1 MADHDLIEVEQL
13 APAEVAELDLYEK
26 REKIYTRKIEG
37 FFQRIRLFT
46 GWPLLIGYFL
56 LPWLQWGGRPAV
68 LFDLPA
74 RKFHV
79 LSMTFWPQDF
89 PLLAWLMIIAAFA
102 LFTVTVFAGRIWCGY
117 SCPQTVWTSIFMW
130 MEQRAEGS
138 RNQRMKLDQ
147 QPWSLEKALRKFSKH
162 AMWMGFSFLTGL
174 TFIGYFY
181 PIRELVFDLIAL
193 DANLWA
199 VSWTVFFTLAT
210 YINAGWMRE
219 QICIYV
225 CPYARFQSV
234 MFDRDTLIV
243 SYDKARGEPRGARKR
258 DADYRAQGLGDCISC
273 QLCVQVCPTGIDIR
287 EGLQY
292 ECIGCA
298 LCIDACDSV
307 MDKMNY
313 ERGLIRY
320 TSERELEGEK
330 THWLRPRLFGYL
342 AAILIMSAAFSW
354 RIYSRVPLEVTVIR
368 ERTQLYVQ
376 NADGDIENI
385 YTLQILNMDE
395 EMHSYA
401 LRIEGLEDGRI
412 IGTDEVTLDSGEV
425 RSVPLRVA
433 APADNFTRPST
444 GFTFVVSSDD
454 GSDLRA
460 VAETRFLVPVKK

>member
-1 MADHDLIEVEQL
+1 
-13 APAEVAELDLYEK
+13 
-26 REKIYTRKIEG
+26 
-37 FFQRIRLFT
+37 
-46 GWPLLIGYFL
+46 
-56 LPWLQWGGRPAV
+56 
-68 LFDLPA
+68 
-74 RKFHV
+74 
-79 LSMTFWPQDF
+79 
-89 PLLAWLMIIAAFA
+89 
-102 LFTVTVFAGRIWCGY
+102 
-117 SCPQTVWTSIFMW
+117 
-130 MEQRAEGS
+130 
-138 RNQRMKLDQ
+138 
-147 QPWSLEKALRKFSKH
+147 
-162 AMWMGFSFLTGL
+162 
-174 TFIGYFY
+174 
-181 PIRELVFDLIAL
+181 
-193 DANLWA
+193 
-199 VSWTVFFTLAT
+199 
-210 YINAGWMRE
+210 
-219 QICIYV
+219 
-225 CPYARFQSV
+225 